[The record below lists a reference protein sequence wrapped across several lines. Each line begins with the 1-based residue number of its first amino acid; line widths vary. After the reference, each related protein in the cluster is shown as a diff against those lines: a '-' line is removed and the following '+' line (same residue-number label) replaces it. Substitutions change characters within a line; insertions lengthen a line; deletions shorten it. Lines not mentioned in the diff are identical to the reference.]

1 MLARC
6 KTKPAARVLL
16 VEANNMGKWVGT
28 TMPYEVHIPPL
39 GLMYLAAYARTA
51 LPGVEF
57 RIVESSLLFPDLSSR
72 DVGLPNDERL
82 IRILNEF
89 QPDVVGIRSI
99 AFFLEELQ
107 RIATLVRAHSDATIV
122 AGGPIVQAYKR
133 RLFQEVPE
141 LEIAVKGEG
150 ERVFT
155 DFLSGLPLPAIAGLL
170 YRTDDGMTEEGV
182 AENEDQQEAA
192 DIDSLPVPAY
202 DLIDLDQYQRQLS
215 YAYNHRRQGI
225 LLTSRGCAY
234 HCTFCFTHWK
244 GIRLRSAANIFEEIR
259 QLHDQHGIEDFYIVD
274 DIFNLNAKRALKL
287 FDLIVAAGLKIRLYF
302 VNGLRADITSEEF
315 VDRAVDA
322 GAVWFTYAVESGTD
336 EIQRLVE
343 KRLDLEKARRVIA
356 YTQRQ
361 NVAVNVSTMYGFPT
375 ETRELAQRTLDW
387 LSELPKPSL
396 LPYHFCLRFFPG
408 CEINQQALEAGWD
421 PARLE
426 LTSRFSYNDMPLGT
440 PTLSKQDMYGIQL
453 EYHRRFGLSNPAAV
467 EGAVRTLRSI
477 GYSDTE
483 IVHMYSVL
491 KRKVIHSVG
500 DLMTAGGN

>member
-1 MLARC
+1 MPARG
-6 KTKPAARVLL
+6 KMKPAARVLL

-39 GLMYLAAYARTA
+39 GLMYLASHARKV

-57 RIVESSLLFPDLSSR
+57 RIVESSLSSPDLSS
-72 DVGLPNDERL
+72 LENDHF

-89 QPDVVGIRSI
+89 QPDIVGVRSI

-107 RIATLVRAHSDATIV
+107 RIASLVRAHSDATLV

-150 ERVFT
+150 ERVFANLLAGAP
-155 DFLSGLPLPAIAGLL
+155 LSSIAGLL
-170 YRTDDGMTEEGV
+170 YRTEDGV
-182 AENEDQQEAA
+182 VENEDQLEVE

-202 DLIDLDQYQRQLS
+202 DLIDLDQYKRQLS

-244 GIRLRSAANIFEEIR
+244 GIRLRSAANIFEEIK
-259 QLHDQHGIEDFYIVD
+259 QLHDQHGIEDFYVVD
-274 DIFNLNAKRALKL
+274 DIFNVNAKRALGL
-287 FDLIVAAGLKIRLYF
+287 FDLIVAAGLKVRLYF
-302 VNGLRADITSEEF
+302 VNGLRADITSEAF
-315 VDRAVDA
+315 VDRAIEA

-408 CEINQQALEAGWD
+408 CEINQQALDAGWD

-453 EYHRRFGLSNPAAV
+453 EYHRRFGLSNPAAID
-467 EGAVRTLRSI
+467 GAVRTLRSI

-491 KRKVIHSVG
+491 KRKVIHHVG
-500 DLMTAGGN
+500 DLMTAAGN

>member
-1 MLARC
+1 
-6 KTKPAARVLL
+6 
-16 VEANNMGKWVGT
+16 MGKWVGT

-39 GLMYLAAYARTA
+39 GLMYLASYARKA

-57 RIVESSLLFPDLSSR
+57 RIFESSLSSPDLSS
-72 DVGLPNDERL
+72 LENDSPENDRF

-107 RIATLVRAHSDATIV
+107 RIASLVRAHSDATLV

-150 ERVFT
+150 EKVFV
-155 DFLSGLPLPAIAGLL
+155 DLLSGSPLSSIAGLL
-170 YRTDDGMTEEGV
+170 YRTDDGV
-182 AENEDQQEAA
+182 VENEDQLEVE
-192 DIDSLPVPAY
+192 DIDSLPFPTY
-202 DLIDLDQYQRQLS
+202 DLIDLNQYQSQLS
-215 YAYNHRRQGI
+215 YAYNHRRQGV

-244 GIRLRSAANIFEEIR
+244 GIRLRSAANIFEEIK
-259 QLHDQHGIEDFYIVD
+259 QLHEQHGIEDFYVVD
-274 DIFNLNAKRALKL
+274 DIFNVNSKRALKL
-287 FDLIVAAGLKIRLYF
+287 FDLIVAAGLKLRLYF

-315 VDRAVDA
+315 VDRAIEA

-343 KRLDLEKARRVIA
+343 KRLDLEKAKRVIA

-408 CEINQQALEAGWD
+408 CEINQQALDAGWD

-467 EGAVRTLRSI
+467 DGAVRTLRSI

-491 KRKVIHSVG
+491 KRKVIHNVG

>member
-1 MLARC
+1 MPARG
-6 KTKPAARVLL
+6 KMKPAARVLL

-39 GLMYLAAYARTA
+39 GLMYLASHARKV

-57 RIVESSLLFPDLSSR
+57 RIVESSLSSPDLSS
-72 DVGLPNDERL
+72 LENDHF

-89 QPDVVGIRSI
+89 QPDIFGVRSI

-107 RIATLVRAHSDATIV
+107 RIASLVRAHSDATLV

-150 ERVFT
+150 ERVFANLLAGAP
-155 DFLSGLPLPAIAGLL
+155 LSSIAGLL
-170 YRTDDGMTEEGV
+170 YRTEDGV
-182 AENEDQQEAA
+182 VENEDQLEVE
-192 DIDSLPVPAY
+192 DIDSLPFPAY

-244 GIRLRSAANIFEEIR
+244 GIRLRSAANIFEEIK
-259 QLHDQHGIEDFYIVD
+259 QLHDQHGIEDFYVVD
-274 DIFNLNAKRALKL
+274 DIFNVNAKRALGL
-287 FDLIVAAGLKIRLYF
+287 FDLIVAAGLKVRLYF
-302 VNGLRADITSEEF
+302 VNGLRADITSEAF
-315 VDRAVDA
+315 VDRAIEA

-408 CEINQQALEAGWD
+408 CEINQQALDAGWD

-467 EGAVRTLRSI
+467 DGAVRTLRSI

-491 KRKVIHSVG
+491 KRKVIHHVG
-500 DLMTAGGN
+500 DLMTAAGN

>member
-1 MLARC
+1 MRARG

-39 GLMYLAAYARTA
+39 GLMYLASYARKA

-57 RIVESSLLFPDLSSR
+57 RIVESSLLSPDLSAR
-72 DVGLPNDERL
+72 DVDPPQDDRL
-82 IRILNEF
+82 IRLLSEF

-155 DFLSGLPLPAIAGLL
+155 DLLSGLPLPAIAGLL
-170 YRTDDGMTEEGV
+170 YRTDDGVAEDGV
-182 AENEDQQEAA
+182 AENEDQLEAA

-202 DLIDLDQYQRQLS
+202 DLIDLDQYRHQLS

-244 GIRLRSAANIFEEIR
+244 GIRLRSAANIFEEIK

-274 DIFNLNAKRALKL
+274 DIFNVNAKRALKL
-287 FDLIVAAGLKIRLYF
+287 FDLIVAVGLKVRLYF

-315 VDRAVDA
+315 VDRAIEA
-322 GAVWFTYAVESGTD
+322 GALWFTYAVESGAD
-336 EIQRLVE
+336 
-343 KRLDLEKARRVIA
+343 
-356 YTQRQ
+356 
-361 NVAVNVSTMYGFPT
+361 
-375 ETRELAQRTLDW
+375 
-387 LSELPKPSL
+387 
-396 LPYHFCLRFFPG
+396 
-408 CEINQQALEAGWD
+408 
-421 PARLE
+421 
-426 LTSRFSYNDMPLGT
+426 
-440 PTLSKQDMYGIQL
+440 
-453 EYHRRFGLSNPAAV
+453 
-467 EGAVRTLRSI
+467 
-477 GYSDTE
+477 
-483 IVHMYSVL
+483 
-491 KRKVIHSVG
+491 
-500 DLMTAGGN
+500 

>member
-1 MLARC
+1 MPACREM
-6 KTKPAARVLL
+6 KPATRVLL

-39 GLMYLAAYARTA
+39 GLMYLASYARTA
-51 LPGVEF
+51 LLGVEF
-57 RIVESSLLFPDLSSR
+57 RIVESSLSSPNLSSLEDDR
-72 DVGLPNDERL
+72 FICV
-82 IRILNEF
+82 LNEF
-89 QPDVVGIRSI
+89 QPDIVGVRSI

-107 RIATLVRAHSDATIV
+107 RIASLVRAHSDATLV

-150 ERVFT
+150 EKVFANL
-155 DFLSGLPLPAIAGLL
+155 LSGSPLSSIAGLL
-170 YRTDDGMTEEGV
+170 YRTDDGV
-182 AENEDQQEAA
+182 VENEDQLEVE
-192 DIDSLPVPAY
+192 DIDSLPFPAY
-202 DLIDLDQYQRQLS
+202 DLIDLERYQRQLS

-244 GIRLRSAANIFEEIR
+244 GIRLRSAANIFEEIK
-259 QLHDQHGIEDFYIVD
+259 QLHDQHGIEDFYVVD
-274 DIFNLNAKRALKL
+274 DIFNVNSKRALKL
-287 FDLIVAAGLKIRLYF
+287 FDLIVAAGIKIRLYF

-315 VDRAVDA
+315 VDRAIEA

-467 EGAVRTLRSI
+467 DGAVRTLRSI

-491 KRKVIHSVG
+491 KRKVIRNVG

>member
-1 MLARC
+1 
-6 KTKPAARVLL
+6 
-16 VEANNMGKWVGT
+16 
-28 TMPYEVHIPPL
+28 MPYEVHIPPL
-39 GLMYLAAYARTA
+39 GLMYLASYARAA

-57 RIVESSLLFPDLSSR
+57 RIVESSLSAPD
-72 DVGLPNDERL
+72 DERF

-107 RIATLVRAHSDATIV
+107 RIASLARAHSDATVV
-122 AGGPIVQAYKR
+122 AGGPIVHAYKR
-133 RLFQEVPE
+133 RLLQEVPE

-150 ERVFT
+150 EKVFVEL
-155 DFLSGLPLPAIAGLL
+155 LSGAALPSIAGLL
-170 YRTDDGMTEEGV
+170 YRTDDGV
-182 AENEDQQEAA
+182 VENEDQSEVA
-192 DIDSLPVPAY
+192 DIDSLPFPAY

-215 YAYNHRRQGI
+215 YAYNHRRQGV

-244 GIRLRSAANIFEEIR
+244 GIRLRSAVNIFEEIK
-259 QLHDQHGIEDFYIVD
+259 QLHTKHGIQDFYVVD
-274 DIFNLNAKRALKL
+274 DIFNVDSKRSMEL
-287 FDLIVAAGLKIRLYF
+287 FDLIVAAGLKLRLYF
-302 VNGLRADITSEEF
+302 VNGLRADITSEKF
-315 VDRAVDA
+315 VDRALEA
-322 GAVWFTYAVESGTD
+322 GAVWFTYAVESGTE
-336 EIQRLVE
+336 EIQRLVK
-343 KRLDLEKARRVIA
+343 KRLDLEKAKRIIA

-408 CEINQQALEAGWD
+408 CAINQQALEAGWD
-421 PARLE
+421 PERLE
-426 LTSRFSYNDMPLGT
+426 LTSRFSYNDLPVGT
-440 PTLSKQDMYGIQL
+440 PTLSKHDMHGIQL

-467 EGAVRTLRSI
+467 DGAIRTLRSI

-491 KRKVIHSVG
+491 KRKVIHNVD

>member
-1 MLARC
+1 MSARC
-6 KTKPAARVLL
+6 RTKPAARVLL
-16 VEANNMGKWVGT
+16 VEGNNMGKWVGT

-39 GLMYLAAYARTA
+39 GLMYLASYARMA
-51 LPGVEF
+51 LPGIEF
-57 RIVESSLLFPDLSSR
+57 RIVESSLSSPDLTF
-72 DVGLPNDERL
+72 PNDERF

-107 RIATLVRAHSDATIV
+107 RIASLVHAHSDATLV

-133 RLFQEVPE
+133 RLFEEVPE

-150 ERVFT
+150 EKAFA
-155 DFLSGLPLPAIAGLL
+155 DLLSGSPLPSIAGLL
-170 YRTDDGMTEEGV
+170 YRTDDAVAENGV
-182 AENEDQQEAA
+182 VENEDQLEVA
-192 DIDSLPVPAY
+192 DIDSLPFPAY
-202 DLIDLDQYQRQLS
+202 DLIDLDEYQRQLS

-244 GIRLRSAANIFEEIR
+244 GIRLRSAANIFEEIKE
-259 QLHDQHGIEDFYIVD
+259 LHDQHGIEDFYVVD
-274 DIFNLNAKRALKL
+274 DIFNVDSKRSLKL
-287 FDLIVAAGLKIRLYF
+287 FDLIVEAGLKLRLYF
-302 VNGLRADITSEEF
+302 VNGLRADITSEKF
-315 VDRAVDA
+315 VDRALEA
-322 GAVWFTYAVESGTD
+322 GAVWFTYAVESGAD
-336 EIQRLVE
+336 EIQRLVK
-343 KRLDLEKARRVIA
+343 KRLDLEKARRIIA

-408 CEINQQALEAGWD
+408 CAINQQALEAGWD
-421 PARLE
+421 PGRLE
-426 LTSRFSYNDMPLGT
+426 LTSRFSYNDLPLGT
-440 PTLSKQDMYGIQL
+440 PTLSKHDMFGIQL

-467 EGAVRTLRSI
+467 DGAVRTLRSI

-483 IVHMYSVL
+483 IAHMYSVL
-491 KRKVIHSVG
+491 KRKVIHNVG

>member
-1 MLARC
+1 MPACR
-6 KTKPAARVLL
+6 KTKPATRVLL
-16 VEANNMGKWVGT
+16 VEGNNMGKWVGT

-39 GLMYLAAYARTA
+39 GLMYLASYARTA

-57 RIVESSLLFPDLSSR
+57 RIVESSLSSTDLSSLDGDR
-72 DVGLPNDERL
+72 F
-82 IRILNEF
+82 IRVLNEF

-107 RIATLVRAHSDATIV
+107 RIASVVRAHSDATLV

-150 ERVFT
+150 EKVFV
-155 DFLSGLPLPAIAGLL
+155 DLLSGSPLPSIAGLL
-170 YRTDDGMTEEGV
+170 YRTDDGV
-182 AENEDQQEAA
+182 VENEDQLEVA
-192 DIDSLPVPAY
+192 DIDSLPFPAY

-215 YAYNHRRQGI
+215 YAYNHRRQGV

-244 GIRLRSAANIFEEIR
+244 GIRLRSAANIFEEIK
-259 QLHDQHGIEDFYIVD
+259 QLHDQHGIEDFYVVD
-274 DIFNLNAKRALKL
+274 DIFNVNSKRALKL
-287 FDLIVAAGLKIRLYF
+287 FDLIVAAGLKLRLYF

-315 VDRAVDA
+315 VDRALEA
-322 GAVWFTYAVESGTD
+322 GAVWFTYAVESGAD

-408 CEINQQALEAGWD
+408 CEINQQALDAGWD

-467 EGAVRTLRSI
+467 DGAVRTLRSI

-491 KRKVIHSVG
+491 KRKVIRNVG

>member
-1 MLARC
+1 MSARC
-6 KTKPAARVLL
+6 RTKPAARVLL
-16 VEANNMGKWVGT
+16 VESNNMGKWVGT

-39 GLMYLAAYARTA
+39 GLMYLASYARKV

-57 RIVESSLLFPDLSSR
+57 RIVESSLSSPDLSSM
-72 DVGLPNDERL
+72 DDERF

-107 RIATLVRAHSDATIV
+107 RVASLVRAHSDATLV
-122 AGGPIVQAYKR
+122 AGGPIVQAYKQ

-150 ERVFT
+150 EKVFA
-155 DFLSGLPLPAIAGLL
+155 DLLSGAQLPSIAGLL
-170 YRTDDGMTEEGV
+170 YRMDQGV
-182 AENEDQQEAA
+182 VENEDQLEVA
-192 DIDSLPVPAY
+192 DIDSLPFPAY
-202 DLIDLDQYQRQLS
+202 DLIDLDEYQRQLS
-215 YAYNHRRQGI
+215 YAYNHRRQGV

-244 GIRLRSAANIFEEIR
+244 GIRLRSAANIFAEIK
-259 QLHDQHGIEDFYIVD
+259 QLSDQHGIEDFYVVD
-274 DIFNLNAKRALKL
+274 DIFNVDSKRALEL
-287 FDLIVAAGLKIRLYF
+287 FDLIVAAGLKLRLYF
-302 VNGLRADITSEEF
+302 VNGLRADITSEKF
-315 VDRAVDA
+315 VERALEA

-336 EIQRLVE
+336 EIQRLVK
-343 KRLDLEKARRVIA
+343 KRLDLEKARRIIA

-361 NVAVNVSTMYGFPT
+361 NVAVNISTMYGFPT

-408 CEINQQALEAGWD
+408 CAINDQALQAGWD
-421 PARLE
+421 PGRME

-440 PTLSKQDMYGIQL
+440 PTLSKHDMFGIQL

-467 EGAVRTLRSI
+467 DGAVRTLRSI

-491 KRKVIHSVG
+491 KRKVIHHVD
-500 DLMTAGGN
+500 DLITAGGN

>member
-1 MLARC
+1 MQAHC

-39 GLMYLAAYARTA
+39 GLMYLASYARAA

-57 RIVESSLLFPDLSSR
+57 RIVESSLSSPDLSSLE
-72 DVGLPNDERL
+72 DDSSEKDRL
-82 IRILNEF
+82 IRVLNEF

-107 RIATLVRAHSDATIV
+107 RIASLVRAHSDAKLV

-150 ERVFT
+150 EKVFANL
-155 DFLSGLPLPAIAGLL
+155 LSGSPLSSIAGLL
-170 YRTDDGMTEEGV
+170 YRTDDGV
-182 AENEDQQEAA
+182 VENEDQLEEE
-192 DIDSLPVPAY
+192 DIDSLAFPAY
-202 DLIDLDQYQRQLS
+202 DLIDLGEYQRQLS

-244 GIRLRSAANIFEEIR
+244 GIRLRSAANIFEEIK
-259 QLHDQHGIEDFYIVD
+259 QLHDQHGIEDFYVVD
-274 DIFNLNAKRALKL
+274 DIFNVNSKRALKL
-287 FDLIVAAGLKIRLYF
+287 FDLIVAAGLKVRLYF

-315 VDRAVDA
+315 VDRAIEA

-343 KRLDLEKARRVIA
+343 KRLDLEKAKRVIA

-467 EGAVRTLRSI
+467 DGAVRTLRSI

-491 KRKVIHSVG
+491 KRKVIHNVG